1 MRVFLDTNVLV
12 SAFASR
18 GLCADL
24 YESLLGRHE
33 LVTGRN
39 VLREL
44 ATALHD
50 KIRLAPESC
59 DERVRSV
66 SDQAVQIVEIPDQ
79 VDCDAAADDLLVL
92 GEAIAGAADV
102 FVTGDAGLVE
112 LRAIGSMRIVT
123 PRQFSEAVAS
133 GKSK

>member
-44 ATALHD
+44 ATALQD
-50 KIRLAPESC
+50 KIRLTPEGC
-59 DERVRSV
+59 DERIRSV
-66 SDQAVQIVEIPDQ
+66 LDQAVQVVEIPDQ
-79 VDCDAAADDLLVL
+79 VDCDADADDLLVL

-102 FVTGDAGLVE
+102 FVTGDAGLVA
-112 LRAIGSMRIVT
+112 LRAIGSMRIET
-123 PRQFSEAVAS
+123 PREFSEAPAAR
-133 GKSK
+133 KDK